1 MNNLNENIEIAKMRA
16 IHELLELATF
26 RHEDSILPMLQR
38 IDHAYADV
46 EKIINQHGNR
56 DIFASFAA
64 SRNEVRHFI
73 KRIEKRKSS
82 DSP

>member
-1 MNNLNENIEIAKMRA
+1 MNNLNENIEIAKMRV
-16 IHELLELATF
+16 IDELLELATF

-38 IDHAYADV
+38 IDHTYADV
-46 EKIINQHGNR
+46 EKVINKYGNR
-56 DIFASFAA
+56 DMFTSFAA

-73 KRIEKRKSS
+73 KRIEKRKEN